1 MPMRRPSSSLQDDL
15 LRTPVEYDAPRR
27 KDHLFLWTVFLL
39 LLVGFSM
46 ACWIGSYLVFSRPE
60 LPVSYKIL
68 RKIKKIDPPARFK
81 VNAAPAGEF
90 LTAEKLFDRFNA
102 MSTPALRNLNRDL
115 ERAYLRNYPVG
126 GGLEPYVTG
135 RFTIMD
141 SYQLRPTDFA
151 PSGVVALAVS
161 TDFPKLM
168 IEQLYTSSPADAPL
182 IKRNLQAGMDIELRR
197 TFELTAV
204 LHVTK
209 LPDGHMQLT
218 VVPINYGRYVFT
230 GTNGGFELQPPPE
243 LNVASGW
250 PVVKQERR
258 EAASQAYVDFRTRSG
273 AGPLLTERKKDE
285 KPKQTA
291 LKGVDSPVVD
301 DTPTP
306 TPGLVASAPTPAAV
320 AAVAAAKGTVAGA
333 RKPSP
338 TPLAL
343 ASPTPLLAQA
353 KIPVLPAIPVG
364 EPSIPTPRPV
374 ATPRPV
380 VKAAGTGGLNGGVSL
395 QPFLAAPASAP
406 DVPAMAAATGKPAAT
421 RAWATYAP
429 GRMPAGKNVRVNEI
443 AALSRGGGLSG
454 EPVYLTGQFVVKA
467 IGENKAKG
475 IKNAVMRSG
484 TDSNVRVI
492 VEYPADRALP
502 VEGSEINRDDQ
513 RPYQIT
519 DVRQVADGTI
529 NVFAREISE

>member
-1 MPMRRPSSSLQDDL
+1 MPMRRPPSSLQDEL

-46 ACWIGSYLVFSRPE
+46 ACWIGSYLIFSRPE

-102 MSTPALRNLNRDL
+102 MSGPALRNLNRDL

-151 PSGVVALAVS
+151 PSGVVVLAVS

-168 IEQLYTSSPADAPL
+168 IEQLYTSNPADALL
-182 IKRNLQAGMDIELRR
+182 IKRNLQSGMDIELQR
-197 TFELTAV
+197 TYELTAV

-218 VVPINYGRYVFT
+218 VVPINYGPYRFT

-243 LNVASGW
+243 LNVAAGW
-250 PVVKQERR
+250 PVVKEERR
-258 EAASQAYVDFRTRSG
+258 EAASQAYLDFRTHSG
-273 AGPLLTERKKDE
+273 VGPLLTERRKDE
-285 KPKQTA
+285 KPKPTA
-291 LKGVDSPVVD
+291 LKGVDSPVAEG
-301 DTPTP
+301 TPTP
-306 TPGLVASAPTPAAV
+306 TPGLVASAATPAVAV
-320 AAVAAAKGTVAGA
+320 AKGAAVPGLK
-333 RKPSP
+333 KSSP
-338 TPLAL
+338 APLAS

-353 KIPVLPAIPVG
+353 KIPVLPAIPVD
-364 EPSIPTPRPV
+364 EAPAPTPRQV

-380 VKAAGTGGLNGGVSL
+380 VKAASATGGLNGGVSL
-395 QPFLAAPASAP
+395 QPFLAGPASAP
-406 DVPAMAAATGKPAAT
+406 AVPAMASGVPAT

-429 GRMPAGKNVRVNEI
+429 GRMPAGKNIKVNEI

-454 EPVYLTGQFVVKA
+454 EPVYLTGQFVVRA
-467 IGENKAKG
+467 IGENRTKG
-475 IKNAVMRSG
+475 IRNAVMRSG
-484 TDSNVRVI
+484 TDPNVRVI

-502 VEGSEINRDDQ
+502 VEGAEVSRDDQ

-519 DVRQVADGTI
+519 DVRRVDDGTI

>member
-1 MPMRRPSSSLQDDL
+1 
-15 LRTPVEYDAPRR
+15 
-27 KDHLFLWTVFLL
+27 
-39 LLVGFSM
+39 
-46 ACWIGSYLVFSRPE
+46 
-60 LPVSYKIL
+60 
-68 RKIKKIDPPARFK
+68 
-81 VNAAPAGEF
+81 
-90 LTAEKLFDRFNA
+90 
-102 MSTPALRNLNRDL
+102 
-115 ERAYLRNYPVG
+115 
-126 GGLEPYVTG
+126 
-135 RFTIMD
+135 
-141 SYQLRPTDFA
+141 
-151 PSGVVALAVS
+151 
-161 TDFPKLM
+161 M

-250 PVVKQERR
+250 PVVKEDRR
-258 EAASQAYVDFRTRSG
+258 ETASQAYLDFRTHSG
-273 AGPLLTERKKDE
+273 AGPLLAERKQGRKAEANRAQRRGFPRRGRHPDAHARPGGIGLDPGSRGGQGAGGRRE
-285 KPKQTA
+285 ENLRPRR
-291 LKGVDSPVVD
+291 SPRRRPRRCSRRRKSPFSRPFPWANRPPLPRVRRRRR
-301 DTPTP
+301 
-306 TPGLVASAPTPAAV
+306 ARSSRRREPAAST
-320 AAVAAAKGTVAGA
+320 AAF
-333 RKPSP
+333 RSSRSWP
-338 TPLAL
+338 
-343 ASPTPLLAQA
+343 
-353 KIPVLPAIPVG
+353 
-364 EPSIPTPRPV
+364 
-374 ATPRPV
+374 
-380 VKAAGTGGLNGGVSL
+380 
-395 QPFLAAPASAP
+395 APASAP
-406 DVPAMAAATGKPAAT
+406 AVPAVAAGGPAPH
-421 RAWATYAP
+421 AWTVYAP

-467 IGENKAKG
+467 LGENKAKG

-484 TDSNVRVI
+484 TDPNVRVI

-502 VEGSEINRDDQ
+502 VEGSEVNRDDQ